1 METIM
6 NNNEMIYYPQDEMT
20 TALLPVTYGCSYN
33 KCAFCSMYKDD
44 KYSEVSFFDIE
55 IQLLNINKYTERVF
69 LIGADPTSIGFDK
82 MKELLDLIHQYLP
95 YCACVSC
102 YSSIRNL
109 SKYSIEELSFLHDA
123 GLRLLYIGFETG
135 SNEVLELMN
144 KPHTLNQAINQANKL
159 NKAKLQFN
167 TIIIYGIAGK
177 DRSIDNATAT
187 AKMINQF
194 NTKRIITMNLK
205 IFEGTRLYNM
215 VKEGDYVPSD
225 GNDRLLELKTLLE
238 NLEPAQ
244 STIFD
249 TTHPTNIIKIKG
261 TLPQDRK
268 RLINKIKKYLN
279 H

>member
-1 METIM
+1 M